1 MGDHYRQIQVEV
13 GARAMGFLKGY
24 NKRILIPVLLIV
36 SVMIFF
42 TFFGDKGLLKVY
54 RQRRELKEIERANI
68 ELQQENE
75 RLRAEINNLRTN
87 RKYIE
92 ELARREL
99 GLVKKGEIVYQFDQQ
114 Q

>member
-1 MGDHYRQIQVEV
+1 MGLFRARYR
-13 GARAMGFLKGY
+13 
-24 NKRILIPVLLIV
+24 RIFIPILLIV

-42 TFFGDKGLLKVY
+42 TVFGDKGLLQVY
-54 RQRRELKEIERANI
+54 RLRRELREIERVNR

-87 RKYIE
+87 KKYIE

-99 GLVKKGEIVYQFDQQ
+99 GLVKKGEIVYQFDK
-114 Q
+114 

>member
-1 MGDHYRQIQVEV
+1 MGLFNVRYR
-13 GARAMGFLKGY
+13 
-24 NKRILIPVLLIV
+24 RILIPILLIV

-42 TFFGDKGLLKVY
+42 TVFGDKGLLQVY
-54 RQRRELKEIERANI
+54 RLKRELKEIERVNR

-87 RKYIE
+87 KKYIE

-99 GLVKKGEIVYQFDQQ
+99 GLVKKGEIVYQFDK
-114 Q
+114 

>member
-1 MGDHYRQIQVEV
+1 MGLFNARYR
-13 GARAMGFLKGY
+13 
-24 NKRILIPVLLIV
+24 RIFIPIFLIV

-42 TFFGDKGLLKVY
+42 TVFGDKGLLQVY
-54 RQRRELKEIERANI
+54 RLRRELKEIERVNR

-87 RKYIE
+87 KKYIE

-99 GLVKKGEIVYQFDQQ
+99 GLVKKGEIIYQFEQ
-114 Q
+114 